1 MKLVLLIVLCLC
13 GMIIAVLQEN
23 DASKIRQKGLQFQPH
38 QRSNRQS
45 GFLNPFLPN
54 GWQWG
59 SDQEKSLPL
68 ESYVDLEE
76 VYLPIDEDEDADPLL
91 VSPSL
96 VHNNQLGD
104 DGLSVEERLNW
115 REAQLAHLHGLG
127 PAEISALST
136 WQHRLQPGRQQHP
149 TQSKRLMPPAAAGS
163 GNHHQGLHHAT
174 TSDGHVKGDANQFNS
189 SQSRENETRRD
200 ANLLP
205 LWPKRSA
212 ATNNKVNGV
221 SGTRG
226 DRNRSR
232 KEDAAK
238 KGKVSSR
245 KKQQQEESRRARGR
259 DANGAHQS
267 TSVPD
272 NVSRMNRNLATQ
284 FLLRSPRENRQYDVP
299 IIECPP
305 AEDGMERFACPTQ
318 DLMGRYRCIDD
329 HVLCDGFYDCP
340 GAEDEDK
347 QACMFYKT
355 MKAHL
360 DLIADALL
368 RWVRGR

>member
-1 MKLVLLIVLCLC
+1 MKLVLLVVLCVC
-13 GMIIAVLQEN
+13 RVFAVLQEN
-23 DASKIRQKGLQFQPH
+23 DASEIRQKAPQFQPH

-45 GFLNPFLPN
+45 GYLNPFLPN
-54 GWQWG
+54 NWQWG
-59 SDQEKSLPL
+59 SEQETPLPL
-68 ESYVDLEE
+68 ERDVDLQE
-76 VYLPIDEDEDADPLL
+76 VYIPIDEDEDTDSLL
-91 VSPSL
+91 MAPSR
-96 VHNNQLGD
+96 VHSNQLGD
-104 DGLSVEERLNW
+104 DGVSVEERLNW

-136 WQHRLQPGRQQHP
+136 WQHRLQPGHHQHP
-149 TQSKRLMPPAAAGS
+149 TQSKRLAAATHGD
-163 GNHHQGLHHAT
+163 HHPGLHHAA
-174 TSDGHVKGDANQFNS
+174 TSDGHVKGDVNQLNS

-212 ATNNKVNGV
+212 AINSKV
-221 SGTRG
+221 SGVGGARG

-245 KKQQQEESRRARGR
+245 KKQQQEEGRRGRGR

-360 DLIADALL
+360 DLVADALL